1 MNNTLTNLTNKIYR
15 TAGYIRLSK
24 EDDKKNVSESIVNQK
39 SLLAKYINENKL
51 ILVDY
56 YIDDGWSGTNFN
68 RPGFNRLKKDIELG
82 KIDLVITK
90 DLSRLGRDYIGTGEY
105 LEKFFPEHNVR
116 YIALTD
122 NIDTMLD
129 NSNID
134 MAPFKAVFNDMYAKD
149 ISKKIKTALKTKQKD
164 GKWVGS
170 CSPFGYKKDP
180 NDKNHLIIE
189 KEESLIVKRI
199 FNLAKEGKTPYYIS
213 NLFTKESIPTV
224 SLIRKNMRSN
234 SYISNQGI
242 WSSKTIKSILQNQIY
257 TGDLVQNR
265 RSKIN
270 YKLKK
275 VIWNSK
281 DDWIIVKNTHE
292 SIVSKEDFKYINKL
306 ISKNI
311 KKDNKDKIR
320 ILDGILYCYECGHK
334 IGICKPRKS
343 DGKTY
348 LVCNQYKM
356 YSKHNIC
363 TSHAFNYDY
372 LEKKVIDNINL
383 IIKNHINKD
392 ELLKSFNKFKY
403 NEYPIS
409 FKEQI
414 LKLKSNINTIQ
425 NNLDK
430 MYIEKLENK
439 ITEDMY
445 DRISKNFNNQIIC
458 VNNEI
463 KMINKKSTL
472 YKKEK
477 DKSKCYEETI
487 NKLLTINNSY
497 REVVLKIIDKIIIHK
512 DKQIDIY
519 FNFNKLN
526 F

>member
-24 EDDKKNVSESIVNQK
+24 EDDKKNDKKNVSESIVNQK

-170 CSPFGYKKDP
+170 CPPFGYKKDP

-189 KEESLIVKRI
+189 KEEALIVKKI

-224 SLIRKNMRSN
+224 SLIRKKMRSN

-292 SIVSKEDFKYINKL
+292 SIVSKEDFKYIN
-306 ISKNI
+306 
-311 KKDNKDKIR
+311 
-320 ILDGILYCYECGHK
+320 
-334 IGICKPRKS
+334 
-343 DGKTY
+343 
-348 LVCNQYKM
+348 
-356 YSKHNIC
+356 
-363 TSHAFNYDY
+363 
-372 LEKKVIDNINL
+372 
-383 IIKNHINKD
+383 
-392 ELLKSFNKFKY
+392 
-403 NEYPIS
+403 
-409 FKEQI
+409 
-414 LKLKSNINTIQ
+414 
-425 NNLDK
+425 
-430 MYIEKLENK
+430 
-439 ITEDMY
+439 
-445 DRISKNFNNQIIC
+445 
-458 VNNEI
+458 
-463 KMINKKSTL
+463 
-472 YKKEK
+472 
-477 DKSKCYEETI
+477 
-487 NKLLTINNSY
+487 
-497 REVVLKIIDKIIIHK
+497 
-512 DKQIDIY
+512 
-519 FNFNKLN
+519 
-526 F
+526 